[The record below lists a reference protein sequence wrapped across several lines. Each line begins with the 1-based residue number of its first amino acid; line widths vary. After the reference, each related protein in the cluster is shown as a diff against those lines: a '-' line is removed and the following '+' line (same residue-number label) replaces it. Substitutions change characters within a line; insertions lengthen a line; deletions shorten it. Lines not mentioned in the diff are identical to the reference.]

1 MIWAGFCFN
10 QQLLIQIIINKM
22 NILSLCKMLKTSL
35 KAFIEEKTEFDIN
48 SNSNTLIF
56 HQDNV
61 LCYIAYS
68 TKT

>member
-1 MIWAGFCFN
+1 
-10 QQLLIQIIINKM
+10 M